1 MNTHEFDLVT
11 IGTGIAAGPARK
23 LAKEGWRVALVDAR
37 EPGGT
42 CALRGCS
49 PKKMLRTGA
58 ATLDLLRR
66 MEGNGIT
73 GSEGVQG
80 NWQDLVRFKDSYTDP
95 IPENNKK
102 IYSKMGIEFFE
113 GKASFQDGES
123 VRVQAAGAEPVLL
136 RARKFHLATG
146 ARPAT
151 LDFPGGE
158 LALSSDDFIH
168 LPELPRRIV
177 FIGGGFISM
186 EFAHLA
192 ARYGSECTVIHP
204 RKLPLPAFD
213 PDLVEVLTKV
223 SEEDAGIRFV
233 RDSRVC
239 RITRDGGVYTVLA
252 RAEDG
257 REATV
262 EADLVVHGAGRVP
275 NLDGLNLEAANVAYG
290 RNGVAVNEYLQS
302 TTNPDVY
309 SAGDCA
315 DTGAPHLS
323 LVASIEGRT
332 VSHNIL
338 HCNRQT
344 ADYSSVSAVVFTL
357 PALAST
363 GLSEA
368 ECERQGLEF
377 EKKFGESK
385 RWFTNRHLNEPA
397 GAYKIL
403 LEKGT
408 GRILGAHLLAHHCE
422 EFVNLFAL
430 AIRHKLTRRDLNSV
444 LWAHPSAAS
453 DLVRMLS

>member
-1 MNTHEFDLVT
+1 MDIREYDLVT
-11 IGTGIAAGPARK
+11 IGTGIAASPARK
-23 LAKEGWRVALVDAR
+23 LAKEGWKVALVDSR
-37 EPGGT
+37 PPGGT

-58 ATLDLLRR
+58 VTIDLLRR

-73 GSEGVQG
+73 GSDAVRG
-80 NWQDLVRFKDSYTDP
+80 NWQDLVKFKDSYTGP

-102 IYSKMGIEFFE
+102 IYEKMGIDFFE
-113 GKASFQDGES
+113 GHASFEDQQTL
-123 VRVQAAGAEPVLL
+123 RVTAAGGEPVLL

-146 ARPAT
+146 ARPAE

-192 ARYGSECTVIHP
+192 ARYGSECTVVHP
-204 RKLPLPAFD
+204 RERPLPAFD
-213 PDLVEVLTKV
+213 PDLVDMLKKV
-223 SEEDAGIRFV
+223 SEEEAGIRFV
-233 RDSRVC
+233 SDSRVC
-239 RITRDGGVYTVLA
+239 SITQKQGVYTVCT
-252 RAEDG
+252 RKSSGAES
-257 REATV
+257 EI

-275 NLDGLNLEAANVAYG
+275 NLDGLNLEAA
-290 RNGVAVNEYLQS
+290 GVTHDKRGVKVNEYLQC
-302 TTNPDVY
+302 TTNPEFY
-309 SAGDCA
+309 AAGDCA

-344 ADYSSVSAVVFTL
+344 ADYSSVSATVFTL

-368 ECERQGLEF
+368 ECERQGLDF
-377 EKKFGESK
+377 EKKFGETK

-422 EFVNLFAL
+422 EFVNLFAM
-430 AIRHKLTRRDLNSV
+430 AIQHRLTRRDLSTV

-453 DLVRMLS
+453 DLARMLS